1 MKKNIVMRLTD
12 KNLEGEN
19 HWELNFRSEIKALKT
34 HSDKIYFQMF
44 DGIHISMSFIETVNP
59 IIPTS

>member
-1 MKKNIVMRLTD
+1 MRLTD

-19 HWELNFRSEIKALKT
+19 HWELNFRSEIKDIKT
-34 HSDKIYFQMF
+34 HSDKIYFQVF

>member
-1 MKKNIVMRLTD
+1 MRLTD
-12 KNLEGEN
+12 KNLDGEN

-34 HSDKIYFQMF
+34 HSDKIYFHMF
-44 DGIHISMSFIETVNP
+44 DGIHISMSFIETFNP